1 MLALI
6 WAAVSAL
13 FFVLLSYLPSQLV
26 EGVNS
31 WNIFGDNPAWAA
43 IYWEGTALAYAAVYA
58 VCVITHRR
66 MNISL
71 VDFTIW
77 LLGLLIAPV
86 LLHFISPAPG
96 SVGYMVCLYVVPLA
110 FCVIAH
116 YLTLPLRRR
125 MKERDAAIGK
135 EAEND

>member
-1 MLALI
+1 MTRYHKLILTFILAI
-6 WAAVSAL
+6 VAVAVPQGLQAQESSSAYNWL
-13 FFVLLSYLPSQLV
+13 
-26 EGVNS
+26 
-31 WNIFGDNPAWAA
+31 NISSSSR
-43 IYWEGTALAYAAVYA
+43 IYGLGG
-58 VCVITHRR
+58 

-135 EAEND
+135 ESEND